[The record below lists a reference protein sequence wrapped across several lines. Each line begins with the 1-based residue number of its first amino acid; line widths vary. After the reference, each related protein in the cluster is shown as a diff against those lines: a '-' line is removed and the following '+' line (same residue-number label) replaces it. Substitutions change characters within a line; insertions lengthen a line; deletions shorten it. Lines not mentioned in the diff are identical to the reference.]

1 MPWITYHGNFVWKL
15 SLDVTLHLSLGKF
28 RLVTMAWYAWLVIIV
43 FFVNGSGSLALDLWI
58 GIFGLGQLGRAFVF
72 GCLGVGL
79 RLGFIGF
86 GHVALDRWLGTI
98 GLG

>member
-1 MPWITYHGNFVWKL
+1 MGTSSGSYHL
-15 SLDVTLHLSLGKF
+15 ICVTLHLSIGKF

-43 FFVNGSGSLALDLWI
+43 CFVNGSGSLALDLWI
-58 GIFGLGQLGRAFVF
+58 GIFGLWQLGRAFVF